1 MAGMST
7 PSPVSRRLP
16 AQFHLW
22 WVVSTISAAGDSM
35 LAFALIWTATSHG
48 PAAVAIVSTLA
59 VVPRILLMLFGGA
72 LGDRHGPRRLLIAT
86 TAIQFAALAVLAGLS
101 IISSGVVFLA
111 AAAGATAVISAFQQ
125 PAAVVL
131 PRLLI
136 THDDQFA
143 RALARISGSLHVAR
157 ILGVGIGGLAITAL
171 PLIAIFGA
179 NAAVVGL
186 SLVVLCS
193 IHPQSDR
200 DKASATTS
208 GAGIWTALATGI
220 KSVHALRIWPLLA
233 AVALVCA
240 AVLPTVAVV
249 MPSMAR
255 SHGWTATQ
263 ASLLEAGWAT
273 GTLVVTLLISYT
285 GTIPKQ
291 VIPMV
296 GGPAL
301 ICAALAA
308 LALPVSVPVAVA
320 LSVLTGVGTATFT
333 THIAPTL
340 LRMAPPDQLTRFQ
353 SLMAIVQLAPPALL
367 NSPLAALSGTGRG
380 SMALIITAGMAG
392 FAAVAA
398 AHGLR
403 QQKSAATPEERTA
416 APA

>member
-1 MAGMST
+1 MST
-7 PSPVSRRLP
+7 PFPASRRLP

-22 WVVSTISAAGDSM
+22 WIVSTLSAAGDSM
-35 LAFALIWTATSHG
+35 LAFALIWTATSNG
-48 PAAVAIVSTLA
+48 PAAVAVVSTLA

-86 TAIQFAALAVLAGLS
+86 TAIQFVALVVLAGLS
-101 IISSGVVFLA
+101 MVSSGVIFLA

-136 THDDQFA
+136 THEDQFA
-143 RALARISGSLHVAR
+143 RALARISGSLHAAR
-157 ILGVGIGGLAITAL
+157 ILGVGVGGLAITAM
-171 PLIAIFGA
+171 PLIGIFGA

-193 IHPQSDR
+193 IHPRSDR
-200 DKASATTS
+200 GGASATTGNAS
-208 GAGIWTALATGI
+208 IWAALATGI
-220 KSVHALRIWPLLA
+220 KSVHELRIWPLLA
-233 AVALVCA
+233 AVALVSA

-263 ASLLEAGWAT
+263 ASLLEAGWAM

-291 VIPMV
+291 IVPMV

-301 ICAALAA
+301 ICAALAT
-308 LALPVSVPVAVA
+308 LALPVSVPAAIA
-320 LSVLTGVGTATFT
+320 LSVLTGVGTAIFT

-367 NSPLAALSGTGRG
+367 NSPLAALSGTGR
-380 SMALIITAGMAG
+380 SSVALITTAGMAG
-392 FAAVAA
+392 AAAVAA

-416 APA
+416 ALG

>member
-1 MAGMST
+1 
-7 PSPVSRRLP
+7 
-16 AQFHLW
+16 
-22 WVVSTISAAGDSM
+22 M
-35 LAFALIWTATSHG
+35 LAFALIWTATSNG
-48 PAAVAIVSTLA
+48 PATVAVVSTLA

-86 TAIQFAALAVLAGLS
+86 TAIQFVALVVLAGLS
-101 IISSGVVFLA
+101 IVSSGVVFLA

-136 THDDQFA
+136 THEDQFA
-143 RALARISGSLHVAR
+143 RALARISGSLHAAR
-157 ILGVGIGGLAITAL
+157 ILGVGMGGLAITAL

-179 NAAVVGL
+179 SAAVVGL

-193 IHPQSDR
+193 IHPRSNHGR
-200 DKASATTS
+200 ASATNS
-208 GAGIWTALATGI
+208 GASTWTALATGI
-220 KSVHALRIWPLLA
+220 KSVHELRIWPLLA
-233 AVALVCA
+233 AVALISA

-255 SHGWTATQ
+255 SHGWTAAQ

-291 VIPMV
+291 IVPMV
-296 GGPAL
+296 GGPSL
-301 ICAALAA
+301 ICAALVA
-308 LALPVSVPVAVA
+308 LALPVSVPAAIA
-320 LSVLTGVGTATFT
+320 LSVLTGVGTAIFT

-380 SMALIITAGMAG
+380 SVALIITAGMAG
-392 FAAVAA
+392 AAAVTAA
-398 AHGLR
+398 RGLR
-403 QQKSAATPEERTA
+403 RQKSADTPEERTA
-416 APA
+416 APD

>member
-1 MAGMST
+1 MST

-22 WVVSTISAAGDSM
+22 WVASTTSAAGDSM
-35 LAFALIWTATSHG
+35 LAFALIWAATSHG

-59 VVPRILLMLFGGA
+59 VVPRILLLLFGGA

-86 TAIQFAALAVLAGLS
+86 SAIQFAALAVLAGLS
-101 IISSGVVFLA
+101 IISSGVAFLA
-111 AAAGATAVISAFQQ
+111 VAAGATAVISAFQQ

-131 PRLLI
+131 PLLLT
-136 THDDQFA
+136 THDDQLA
-143 RALARISGSLHVAR
+143 RALARISGSLHAAR
-157 ILGVGIGGLAITAL
+157 ILGVGIGGLATTAL

-193 IHPQSDR
+193 IHPRSDR
-200 DKASATTS
+200 GKASATTNS
-208 GAGIWTALATGI
+208 EGIWTALATGV
-220 KSVHALRIWPLLA
+220 KSVHELRIWPLLA

-255 SHGWTATQ
+255 SHGWTASQ

-301 ICAALAA
+301 ICAALVA
-308 LALPVSVPVAVA
+308 LALPVSVPMAIA
-320 LSVLTGVGTATFT
+320 LSVLTGVGTAIFT

-340 LRMAPPDQLTRFQ
+340 LRMAPPAQLTRFQ

-367 NSPLAALSGTGRG
+367 NSPLAALSGTGHV
-380 SMALIITAGMAG
+380 STALIVTAGMAG
-392 FAAVAA
+392 AAAVAV

-403 QQKSAATPEERTA
+403 QHEAVTTPEERTTA
-416 APA
+416 SA

>member
-1 MAGMST
+1 MST

-101 IISSGVVFLA
+101 IIFSGVVFLA
-111 AAAGATAVISAFQQ
+111 VAAGATAVISAFQQ

-143 RALARISGSLHVAR
+143 RALARISGSLHAAR

-193 IHPQSDR
+193 IHPRSDR
-200 DKASATTS
+200 GKASATTS

-273 GTLVVTLLISYT
+273 GTLIVTLLISYT

-308 LALPVSVPVAVA
+308 LALPVSVPIAIA

-392 FAAVAA
+392 AAAVAA

-403 QQKSAATPEERTA
+403 QQRAVATAEERAT

>member
-1 MAGMST
+1 MST
-7 PSPVSRRLP
+7 TSPVSRRLP

-101 IISSGVVFLA
+101 IVSSGVVFLA

-143 RALARISGSLHVAR
+143 RALARISGSLHAAR

-193 IHPQSDR
+193 IHPRSDR
-200 DKASATTS
+200 GKASATTS
-208 GAGIWTALATGI
+208 GAGIWAALATGI

-240 AVLPTVAVV
+240 AVLPTVAVI

-308 LALPVSVPVAVA
+308 LALPVSVPIAIA

-367 NSPLAALSGTGRG
+367 NSPLAALSGTGHG
-380 SMALIITAGMAG
+380 SIAMIITASMAG
-392 FAAVAA
+392 AAAVAA

-403 QQKSAATPEERTA
+403 QQKSTATPEERTT

>member
-1 MAGMST
+1 MST
-7 PSPVSRRLP
+7 PSHVSRRLP

-101 IISSGVVFLA
+101 IVSSGVVFLA
-111 AAAGATAVISAFQQ
+111 VAAGVTAVISAFQQ

-143 RALARISGSLHVAR
+143 RALARISGSLHAAR

-200 DKASATTS
+200 GKASATIG

-240 AVLPTVAVV
+240 AVLPTVAVI

-308 LALPVSVPVAVA
+308 LALPVSVPIAIA

-380 SMALIITAGMAG
+380 STALIITAGLAG
-392 FAAVAA
+392 AAAVAA
-398 AHGLR
+398 GHGLR
-403 QQKSAATPEERTA
+403 QQKSTATPEERTT